1 MFTNNLVM
9 FSFRS
14 FIKILIGD

>member
-14 FIKILIGD
+14 FTKILVGD